1 MTIAPPMT
9 GEGEVVR
16 RAQAGDRAAFEELY
30 QSYLSRIFDYALG
43 MLRNRADA
51 EDVASETF
59 LRAVER
65 LSELRDPEAF
75 KGWLYAIARN
85 AALRIVDARKRAT
98 PVDDPGED
106 AMAFEAAPLPAPDE
120 GAEYDEMRALFD
132 EAASTLSEKERT
144 VYELSVR
151 HGLGSAEIGEALG
164 VRPAYAY
171 ILVNRLKGS
180 VTEAAEAVALA
191 RVGGS
196 ACADLAQVLE
206 GVDPVSSRGR
216 KAVAR
221 HARSCGTCAETK
233 RRRAS
238 LPAMMQG
245 VAFAEPGHEFRRRLS
260 EQIDASWGAGG
271 GAVAAGAGLAAFVGA
286 AAAVLVV
293 SVGLVAGAAQRTL
306 VHREP
311 APIVLP
317 EVATPAPSVAPTTA
331 PDEPSGAVPVDQG
344 PAPAATPDSGVVVL
358 NSGSTGVT
366 TGTSSSSSS
375 SSGGVKQPPP
385 DATKPP
391 QRGK

>member
-1 MTIAPPMT
+1 MTIAPPIQGST
-9 GEGEVVR
+9 EVVR
-16 RAQAGDRAAFEELY
+16 RAQAGDRAAFEQLY
-30 QSYLSRIFDYALG
+30 ESYLPRIFDYALG

-65 LSELRDPEAF
+65 LSELRDPDAF

-85 AALRIVDARKRAT
+85 AALRIVEARKRAT
-98 PVDDPGED
+98 PVDDQSED
-106 AMAFEAAPLPAPDE
+106 ATAFDAAALPVPDE
-120 GAEYDEMRALFD
+120 GAEFEEMRALFD

-151 HGLGSAEIGEALG
+151 HGLGSAEIGRVLG

-196 ACADLAQVLE
+196 ACSDLARIVE
-206 GVDPVSSRGR
+206 GLDPVSSRGR

-221 HARSCGTCAETK
+221 HARACEVCAETK

-245 VAFAEPGHEFRRRLS
+245 VAFAEPGHEFRRELS
-260 EQIDASWGAGG
+260 RRIDASWGSFGG
-271 GAVAAGAGLAAFVGA
+271 GAAAGAGA
-286 AAAVLVV
+286 AAIVGSVVAVLVV
-293 SVGLVAGAAQRTL
+293 SVGLIAGAAQRTI
-306 VHREP
+306 VHTEQVP
-311 APIVLP
+311 VVLQD
-317 EVATPAPSVAPTTA
+317 ARTTPAPTSK
-331 PDEPSGAVPVDQG
+331 
-344 PAPAATPDSGVVVL
+344 PALSATPETGRPAATAAPQQPSDTPQVVVV
-358 NSGSTGVT
+358 NGGSSGVT

-375 SSGGVKQPPP
+375 SSSNTTQPTPVQT
-385 DATKPP
+385 APP
-391 QRGK
+391 QRGY

>member
-1 MTIAPPMT
+1 VTIAPPVA
-9 GEGEVVR
+9 EAEVVR

-30 QSYLSRIFDYALG
+30 ESYLTRIFDYALG

-59 LRAVER
+59 LRAVEK
-65 LSELRDPEAF
+65 LGELRDPDAF

-85 AALRIVDARKRAT
+85 AALRIVDARKRAV
-98 PVDDPGED
+98 PVDDHNED
-106 AMAFEAAPLPAPDE
+106 ATALDAAPLPAPDE
-120 GAEYDEMRALFD
+120 YEDMRTLFD

-151 HGLGSAEIGEALG
+151 HGLGSAEIGKVLG

-171 ILVNRLKGS
+171 ILVNRLKSS

-191 RVGGS
+191 RVGGG
-196 ACADLAQVLE
+196 ACESLAHVLE

-221 HARSCGTCAETK
+221 HARSCEICAETK

-245 VAFAEPGHEFRRRLS
+245 VAFAEPGREFRRELS
-260 EQIDASWGAGG
+260 RKIDTSWGSGAG
-271 GAVAAGAGLAAFVGA
+271 VAAGAGMAAMVGA
-286 AAAVLVV
+286 IVAVVVV

-306 VHREP
+306 VHHEP
-311 APIVLP
+311 KRVVAPLVG
-317 EVATPAPSVAPTTA
+317 ATPAPTIAPTED
-331 PDEPSGAVPVDQG
+331 PGSFVPSGPV
-344 PAPAATPDSGVVVL
+344 ATPQPSSGTVVVL
-358 NSGSTGVT
+358 NSGNTGVT

-375 SSGGVKQPPP
+375 SSSGEP
-385 DATKPP
+385 DKTPAPTLPP
-391 QRGK
+391 QRGG